1 MLVACLTVLILLTTA
16 AAPPPDS
23 TITFETGPI
32 VDLLIRQLGEAGAS
46 KFVLQVL
53 PAPTY
58 LPSGEE
64 ETVIIS
70 DGE

>member
-1 MLVACLTVLILLTTA
+1 MLVACLTVLILLTT